1 MADEAPPVL
10 SMHGR
15 ATAAAGAAL
24 VAAAVVN
31 PLDVIKVRLDMVQ
44 AVAAMLH
51 MTVCDS
57 SMSVCAPPR
66 NRAPHAPPQTR
77 IQVQAMAAAAGAPP
91 DSGGLPQFRCVST
104 LYE

>member
-57 SMSVCAPPR
+57 SMSVCTTTQPR
-66 NRAPHAPPQTR
+66 TTCPATDANPGAGNGRGRGSTSRFRWIAAVPLR
-77 IQVQAMAAAAGAPP
+77 INAI
-91 DSGGLPQFRCVST
+91 
-104 LYE
+104 

>member
-31 PLDVIKVRLDMVQ
+31 PLDVIKVRLRMVQ

-51 MTVCDS
+51 KTVCDS
-57 SMSVCAPPR
+57 SMSVCAPC